1 MSRFSLNRVYFRAIE
16 TATNKISS
24 KMVKI
29 GPAAGG
35 KSNLR
40 QNLMNSDKQY
50 NFAYQTLKRLYNM
63 NRKIKKWFNNVFIPF
78 FSNAFNLSPSIF
90 YYCSTVLLFFYIH
103 SRYFNKNPILLTI
116 NAVLTLSKLNNTSFS
131 CVLNRNRQSPYEDA
145 FWQFLN

>member
-78 FSNAFNLSPSIF
+78 LAMHLI
-90 YYCSTVLLFFYIH
+90 
-103 SRYFNKNPILLTI
+103 
-116 NAVLTLSKLNNTSFS
+116 
-131 CVLNRNRQSPYEDA
+131 
-145 FWQFLN
+145 